1 MKWLDDIVDQ
11 FRNMDKE
18 VLVSSG
24 ASPSGVY
31 HVGHL
36 REIVIADAVVRAL
49 KQAGIRARHVHVSD
63 NLDAFRKVP
72 VNLPASYEQYL
83 GMPLCTVPSPDD
95 QYGSWGDFCLK
106 PFLDSANKIGIT
118 MDVIY
123 ASDKYRSGFFVPA
136 IERSLSR
143 IDKAKS
149 AIQEVSGRQL
159 DDQWSPI
166 QIMEHG
172 RLKNRRFISMDSD
185 AKTITYRSHDDSEH
199 TVRYD
204 DGQVKLDWRLDWPGR
219 WWLLG
224 VDVEPFGRDH
234 ATKGGSYDTGK
245 RIAREVYDIDAPV
258 PVPYD

>member
-1 MKWLDDIVDQ
+1 MKWLNDIVNTFQDT
-11 FRNMDKE
+11 NKE
-18 VLVSSG
+18 ILVSSG

-83 GMPLCTVPSPDD
+83 GMPLYTVPSPDD
-95 QYGSWGDFCLK
+95 RYGSWGDFCLK
-106 PFLDSANKIGIT
+106 PFLDSADKIGIT
-118 MDVIY
+118 MDVVY

-149 AIQEVSGRQL
+149 AIQEVSGR
-159 DDQWSPI
+159 
-166 QIMEHG
+166 
-172 RLKNRRFISMDSD
+172 
-185 AKTITYRSHDDSEH
+185 
-199 TVRYD
+199 
-204 DGQVKLDWRLDWPGR
+204 
-219 WWLLG
+219 
-224 VDVEPFGRDH
+224 
-234 ATKGGSYDTGK
+234 
-245 RIAREVYDIDAPV
+245 
-258 PVPYD
+258 